1 MALTL
6 KAVTTRLG
14 YQQIT
19 SLSAATGLT
28 VPQTDLNGLNAR
40 PSIALITP
48 ETQAVRWRD
57 DDVNPT
63 ASVGMPLAAGVTL
76 QRVEI
81 RRRVFISC
89 SCLVDCSDAGQPALS
104 GSPATLA

>member
-1 MALTL
+1 MAINL
-6 KAVTTRLG
+6 KAITSVLG

-28 VPQTDLNGLNAR
+28 IPARDPNGLANT
-40 PSIALITP
+40 PKIAIITP

-57 DDVNPT
+57 DGVAPT

-76 QRVEI
+76 QYDGDLSKI
-81 RRRVFISC
+81 KFIEQTASAKLNITYY
-89 SCLVDCSDAGQPALS
+89 S
-104 GSPATLA
+104 